1 MVDARRDVERLLG
14 MGWVG
19 WVGVGVLCALGVAAT
34 QIDVRYELMAWIT
47 NAFGIGATYGF
58 VGWISR
64 ASYFMWAPAF
74 SLMTWLAV
82 LPALHVAGRRWSWVV
97 AWGLLGYV
105 VLWPLLIALGARWSG
120 LIVAPGSVPA
130 WLAPGASAPYRG
142 LLVEM
147 ALISAVALGGL
158 VVLTRSRLVGAGCA
172 TAVLISLA
180 KYPLDNVWSWWIVN
194 GVALSLSWA
203 LWNAAVLVPLYV
215 WAVGERRRA
224 RPAWMCACGYD
235 LRGSRRVCPECGR
248 ECASWISQFVAW
260 IQRIQRMAEM
270 RRRAARAMAVM
281 RLVKAARLASGSW
294 AGSRMRVRRSAT
306 EGPRGPAP
314 ERAASWTM
322 AMMRLASKGRRP
334 RLVARE
340 RRR

>member
-1 MVDARRDVERLLG
+1 MDRERAERLLG

-19 WVGVGVLCALGVAAT
+19 WVGVGVFCALGVVAT
-34 QIDVRYELMAWIT
+34 QVDVRYAIQSWIT
-47 NAFGIGATYGF
+47 ETFGVGALYAFTL
-58 VGWISR
+58 WISYT
-64 ASYFMWAPAF
+64 SYFAWAPAF
-74 SLMTWLAV
+74 SILTLLAV
-82 LPALHVAGRRWSWVV
+82 LPALHIAGRRWSWVV
-97 AWGLLGYV
+97 GVLLLAYV
-105 VLWPLLIALGARWSG
+105 VAWPLSHATGGPHVGRMIPLSMVPAW
-120 LIVAPGSVPA
+120 VAPGAV
-130 WLAPGASAPYRG
+130 GADRAIH
-142 LLVEM
+142 VEY
-147 ALISAVALGGL
+147 ALISGAALGVL
-158 VVLTRSRLVGAGCA
+158 VILTRSKLVGAGCGVA
-172 TAVLISLA
+172 TVLSLLRT
-180 KYPLDNVWSWWIVN
+180 PLDDVWYWWIVN

-203 LWNAAVLVPLYV
+203 LWHVAVLLPLYV